1 MIGRVGAGLAVL
13 FGIACAATPRGPGG
27 YVFPES
33 FEVNQV
39 VEVDPGR
46 PGSKEFLAS
55 LRRTNEDYEVTLF
68 DVVLQIPVLTA
79 SVRAG
84 AVSVQV
90 MTEGM
95 ESKYGYRLVE
105 LLPDLYGRVFPNTVE
120 GTTESNTEAFG
131 VRLAGVPES
140 GSLCRFPSTIEVIPH
155 RSVGPRLL
163 VRTIDV
169 TCAPGQRRL

>member
-1 MIGRVGAGLAVL
+1 M
-13 FGIACAATPRGPGG
+13 
-27 YVFPES
+27 
-33 FEVNQV
+33 
-39 VEVDPGR
+39 
-46 PGSKEFLAS
+46 
-55 LRRTNEDYEVTLF
+55 
-68 DVVLQIPVLTA
+68 
-79 SVRAG
+79 
-84 AVSVQV
+84 QV

-95 ESKYGYRLVE
+95 ESKYGNRLVE
-105 LLPDLYGRVFPNTVE
+105 FLPDLYGRVFPNTVE

>member
-1 MIGRVGAGLAVL
+1 MIGRIGTGLAVL
-13 FGIACAATPRGPGG
+13 VGIACAATPRGPGG

-39 VEVDPGR
+39 VAVDPDR

-68 DVVLQIPVLTA
+68 DAVLQIPLLTA

-84 AVSVQV
+84 VVSVQG

-105 LLPDLYGRVFPNTVE
+105 LLPDLYGRVFPNTAE
-120 GTTESNTEAFG
+120 GMTESNTEAFG

-140 GSLCRFPSTIEVIPH
+140 GSRCQFPSTIEVIPH
-155 RSVGPRLL
+155 RSVGLRLL